1 MHIPVVEYNFQFNY
15 GDDVQGNPVFNQIT
29 EEQKERTRE
38 IFDLYSNHLGVRFV
52 ETVDQGITVVT
63 GDVRVLAPELTGAA
77 GVAPVA
83 GYQRVGTNDGPTDD
97 NPRSVSFVRNQSS
110 IIIMNSARLG

>member
-1 MHIPVVEYNFQFNY
+1 M
-15 GDDVQGNPVFNQIT
+15 QGNPVFNQIT

-52 ETVDQGITVVT
+52 ETADQGITVVT

-83 GYQRVGTNDGPTDD
+83 GYQRVGTNDGPTD
-97 NPRSVSFVRNQSS
+97 NPRSVSFERNQQHHHYEFRS
-110 IIIMNSARLG
+110 RLG